1 MASIGVRT
9 RDNLNLSVQV
19 WGDPAGPEIL
29 FLHGFNQ
36 SHLSWKRQFTDPALL
51 GCRIVTMDLRGHG
64 GSDKPMTAESYSD
77 DTLWA
82 DDVAAVMQATGL
94 KKPVAVAWSYAGR
107 IILDYARFHGTGRL
121 AGINLVDAAIVSG
134 RPEMLGADRRHIFDM
149 MTDDLAA
156 CIDASVG
163 FLRACFVKQPEPDE
177 FAAMLA
183 YNMVIPP
190 MVRKLIIS
198 RSPNTGDMLPKIDV
212 PTLVTHGARDALLL
226 IGMGRYAAEQI
237 PNAQLSVYDEAGH
250 SPFYEDAPR
259 YNAELLAFVKAANAL
274 R

>member
-1 MASIGVRT
+1 MGSITVRT

-36 SHLSWKRQFTDPALL
+36 CHLSWSRQFTDPKLL
-51 GCRIVTMDLRGHG
+51 GCKIVTMDLRGHG
-64 GSDKPMTAESYSD
+64 ASDKPLTPESYSD

-82 DDVAAVMQATGL
+82 DDVATVMEATGL
-94 KKPVAVAWSYAGR
+94 KKPVVVAWSYAGR
-107 IILDYARFHGTGRL
+107 IVTDYVRRHGTKRL
-121 AGINLVDAAIVSG
+121 AGINLVDASIISG
-134 RPEMLGADRRHIFDM
+134 RPEMLGADRQHMFDM

-163 FLRACFVKQPEPDE
+163 FLRACFATQPVPED
-177 FAAMLA
+177 FQTMLA
-183 YNMVIPP
+183 YNMVVPP
-190 MVRKLIIS
+190 AVRKLIVA

-212 PTLVTHGARDALLL
+212 PTLVTHGEKDRLLL
-226 IGMGRYAAEQI
+226 VGMGRYAAAQI
-237 PNAQLSVYDEAGH
+237 PNAQLSVYDDAGH

-259 YNAELLAFVKAANAL
+259 YNAELLKFVREANGS
-274 R
+274 